1 MLQSPVRIPKPMDD
15 QGFLACKA
23 DSFQNNNTG
32 LCIRVL
38 IDLQKLFGCLVVVDA
53 ETRGFD
59 SYSPSEKN
67 DMKLR
72 VADSD
77 KYSPRLNLVFRSN
90 MALKTLT
97 SIAQVFGFFFSPVT
111 CICI

>member
-1 MLQSPVRIPKPMDD
+1 MDD
-15 QGFLACKA
+15 QGLLALKA
-23 DSFQNNNTG
+23 SSFENNTG

-38 IDLQKLFGCLVVVDA
+38 IDLQKLFGCLVVIDG
-53 ETRGFD
+53 ETRGLD

-90 MALKTLT
+90 SALKTL
-97 SIAQVFGFFFSPVT
+97 SSNAQVVGLFFGNLVLLY
-111 CICI
+111 